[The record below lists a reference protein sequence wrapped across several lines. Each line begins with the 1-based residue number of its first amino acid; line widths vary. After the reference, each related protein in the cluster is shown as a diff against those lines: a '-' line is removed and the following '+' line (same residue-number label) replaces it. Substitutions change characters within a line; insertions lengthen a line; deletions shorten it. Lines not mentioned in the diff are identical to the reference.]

1 MRYHFHAVDKKI
13 SLNLQV
19 KELPNYETAL
29 AQAEALATTLL
40 HRDPEIYGEN
50 PDKWEIRVTDSDG
63 KDVLSLPLSEVAGKI
78 GYDE

>member
-1 MRYHFHAVDKKI
+1 MRYHFHAVDNTI

-40 HRDPEIYGEN
+40 HSDPEKYGEH
-50 PDKWEIRVTDSDG
+50 PDKWEIKVTDADG

-78 GYDE
+78 DYDE

>member
-1 MRYHFHAVDKKI
+1 MRYHFHAVDKTI

-40 HRDPEIYGEN
+40 HADPERYGEN
-50 PDKWEIRVTDSDG
+50 PDKWEIRVTDADG
-63 KDVLSLPLSEVAGKI
+63 RNVLSLPFSEIAGKI
-78 GYDE
+78 GYGD